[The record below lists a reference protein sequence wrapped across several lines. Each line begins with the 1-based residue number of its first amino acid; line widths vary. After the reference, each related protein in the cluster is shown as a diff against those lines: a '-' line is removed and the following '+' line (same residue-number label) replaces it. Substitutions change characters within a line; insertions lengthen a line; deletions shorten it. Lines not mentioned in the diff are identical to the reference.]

1 MTTRGVFMKKSKTTK
16 HAFVSCI
23 VAAGGSGTRMGSADN
38 KLFLELLGVPVLA
51 HTLMAL
57 DRSADI
63 DEIVVAARET
73 DMIRIKYLIESYGI
87 TKATAVVRGGA
98 HRGASVKAA
107 LSAVAEQADLIV
119 VHDGARP
126 LVDETVISAVI
137 EDAKTYGA
145 AATGVRPKCT
155 LKRADKDGFIK
166 ETVDRS
172 EIFEIQTPQV
182 FAKKMLLQAYD
193 TDADILS
200 SATDDCSLVEKLG
213 EQIKITE
220 GSYRNIKVTTPE
232 DIPVAESLLEA
243 RV

>member
-1 MTTRGVFMKKSKTTK
+1 MRGVFMKKRENTK
-16 HAFVSCI
+16 HAFVSCV
-23 VAAGGSGTRMGSADN
+23 VAAGGSGSRMGTEEN

-57 DRSADI
+57 DRSTDI
-63 DEIVVAARET
+63 DEIVIAARET
-73 DMIRIKYLIESYGI
+73 DMLRIKSIIETYGI

-98 HRGASVKAA
+98 HRSASVKAA
-107 LSAVAEQADLIV
+107 LSAVSEQADLIA

-126 LVDETVISAVI
+126 LVDEHVISAVV

-182 FAKKMLLQAYD
+182 FQKQLLLQAYD
-193 TDADILS
+193 AEEATLAL
-200 SATDDCSLVEKLG
+200 ATDDCLLVEQLG
-213 EQIKITE
+213 KKIKITE
-220 GSYRNIKVTTPE
+220 GSYRNIKITTPE
-232 DIPVAESLLEA
+232 DIPVAEGLLEG
-243 RV
+243 RE

>member
-1 MTTRGVFMKKSKTTK
+1 MKNREKTK
-16 HAFVSCI
+16 KYFVSCI
-23 VAAGGSGTRMGSADN
+23 VAAGGSGNRMGSADN
-38 KLFLELLGVPVLA
+38 KLFLELCGVPVLA
-51 HTLMAL
+51 HTLMVL
-57 DRSADI
+57 DKSAYI
-63 DEIVVAARET
+63 DEIVIAAREV
-73 DMIRIKYLIESYGI
+73 DIIRIKNIIETYSI

-107 LSAVAEQADLIV
+107 LSAVAEKADLIA

-126 LVDETVISAVI
+126 LLEETVISAVV
-137 EDAKTYGA
+137 EDAKKHGA

-155 LKRADKDGFIK
+155 LKRADGEGFIK

-182 FAKKMLLQAYD
+182 FTKPLLFQAYN
-193 TDADILS
+193 TDEETLS
-200 SATDDCSLVEKLG
+200 SATDDCSLVERLG
-213 EQIKITE
+213 ETIKITE
-220 GSYRNIKVTTPE
+220 GSYRNIKITTPE